1 MNLSHASRT
10 AAVLAVAAVTTLTGT
25 SALAS
30 TPTPTPTPA
39 SAPAPAPA
47 PAQGR
52 AIDAAQAHRSAPY
65 AWATRRGSTIGIY
78 GIDMHGQSFTVGGT
92 VRMALFSDAGPRGI
106 PVWTKD
112 ATARRINGRP
122 GGSFN
127 VTTGLLDCTAYGY
140 AKDSTMM
147 VWDIA
152 TDTWS
157 NKVRVSTGC
166 NR

>member
-1 MNLSHASRT
+1 MNLSHVSRT
-10 AAVLAVAAVTTLTGT
+10 AAVLAVAAVTTLTAT
-25 SALAS
+25 SASAS
-30 TPTPTPTPA
+30 TASA
-39 SAPAPAPA
+39 SAPAPGRGQAFE
-47 PAQGR
+47 AQ
-52 AIDAAQAHRSAPY
+52 AQAQAHRSTPY

-78 GIDMHGQSFTVGGT
+78 GIDMHGQNFTVGGT
-92 VRMALFSDAGPRGI
+92 VRIALFRDSGPRGI

-112 ATARRINGRP
+112 ATARRITGRP

-152 TDTWS
+152 TNTWS
-157 NKVRVSTGC
+157 NRVRVSTAC
-166 NR
+166 DK

>member
-1 MNLSHASRT
+1 MNLSHVSRI
-10 AAVLAVAAVTTLTGT
+10 AAVLAVAAVTTLTAT
-25 SALAS
+25 SASAS
-30 TPTPTPTPA
+30 T
-39 SAPAPAPA
+39 PAPAP
-47 PAQGR
+47 GR
-52 AIDAAQAHRSAPY
+52 GQAIEAQAHRSTPY

-92 VRMALFSDAGPRGI
+92 VRLALFRDSGPRGI

-112 ATARRINGRP
+112 ATARRITGRP

-152 TDTWS
+152 TNTWS
-157 NKVRVSTGC
+157 NKVRVSTAC
-166 NR
+166 DQ

>member
-1 MNLSHASRT
+1 MNLSHVSRT
-10 AAVLAVAAVTTLTGT
+10 AAVLAVAAVTTLTAT
-25 SALAS
+25 SASAS
-30 TPTPTPTPA
+30 T
-39 SAPAPAPA
+39 PAPAPGRGQA
-47 PAQGR
+47 IEAQ
-52 AIDAAQAHRSAPY
+52 AQAHRSAPY

-92 VRMALFSDAGPRGI
+92 VRIALFRDSGPRGI

-112 ATARRINGRP
+112 ATARRITGRP

-152 TDTWS
+152 TNTWS
-157 NKVRVSTGC
+157 NKVRVSTAC
-166 NR
+166 DQ

>member
-1 MNLSHASRT
+1 MNLSHVSRT
-10 AAVLAVAAVTTLTGT
+10 AAVLAVAAVTTLTAT

-30 TPTPTPTPA
+30 TPAPV
-39 SAPAPAPA
+39 SAPAPAP
-47 PAQGR
+47 GR
-52 AIDAAQAHRSAPY
+52 GQAIETQAHRSTPY

-92 VRMALFSDAGPRGI
+92 VRMALFSDSGPRGI

-112 ATARRINGRP
+112 ATARRITGRP

-152 TDTWS
+152 TNTWS
-157 NKVRVSTGC
+157 NKLRVSTAC
-166 NR
+166 DR

>member
-1 MNLSHASRT
+1 MNLSHVSRT
-10 AAVLAVAAVTTLTGT
+10 AAVLAVAAVTTLTAT
-25 SALAS
+25 SASAS
-30 TPTPTPTPA
+30 TASA
-39 SAPAPAPA
+39 SAPAPGRGQAFE
-47 PAQGR
+47 AQ
-52 AIDAAQAHRSAPY
+52 AQAQAHRSTPY

-92 VRMALFSDAGPRGI
+92 VRIALFRDSGPRGI

-112 ATARRINGRP
+112 ATARRITGRP

-152 TDTWS
+152 TNTWS
-157 NKVRVSTGC
+157 NRVRVSTAC
-166 NR
+166 DQ